1 MTSLLAKLG
10 LKRDGDTA
18 TINVTGE
25 IDLSNA
31 ASLRSAIVDK
41 VGDAT
46 AVVLELGGISYLDS
60 QGIRLIYQLAQ
71 KFTARGIELTV
82 VAPSNSVAGELIRL
96 TQLQDLVTVLETS
109 RG

>member
-1 MTSLLAKLG
+1 MTGPLASLG
-10 LKRDGDTA
+10 IDRDGDTA
-18 TINVTGE
+18 TIHITGE

-31 ASLRSAIVDK
+31 ATLQDAIVGQ
-41 VGDAT
+41 VEG
-46 AVVLELGGISYLDS
+46 VLEIVLHLGDVAYLDS

-82 VAPSNSVAGELIRL
+82 VAPTNSVAGELIRL